1 MGDSSGT
8 NVIFWFRQDL
18 RISDNPAF
26 SKACQRGS
34 IIPIY
39 ILDDVN
45 SGIHKLGG
53 ASRWWLNSALKDL
66 NESLGGFL
74 RFYEGDALTLLP
86 KLAQAYNAQGVF
98 WNRCY
103 EPWRINRDTKI
114 KQQLSDSGIEV
125 QTSNGSLLWEPWQV
139 LKKNGEPYR
148 IYTPYYR
155 RGCLSMPPPRS
166 PIPIPKEIRYAV
178 LDRKLDVCALSDL
191 NLLANNDWH
200 LKLSKHWDVSE
211 KKAQKCATDF
221 VSKRLNN
228 YREGRNFPYD
238 SKVSR
243 LSPYLRFGQISPNMV
258 WFLAKNQSEKIERAE
273 SLDTFLSEL
282 GWREFSYY
290 TMYHFPELPVK
301 NLQTRFD
308 KFPWHLEVS
317 HLKAWEEGNTGFPL
331 VDAGM
336 RELWETGY
344 MHNRVRMVVGSFL
357 VKNLLIHWHHGQRWF
372 WDCLVDAD
380 LASNSAGWQW
390 VAGCGTDAAPFFRIF
405 NPITQSEKFDAE
417 GRYIRRFVPQLSKL
431 SNKYIHAPW
440 LASSEA
446 LDAAGITMGDNYPNP
461 IVDVKISRA
470 LALAAFEQ
478 TKSFL

>member
-1 MGDSSGT
+1 MRDSSRT
-8 NVIFWFRQDL
+8 HVIFWFRQDL
-18 RISDNPAF
+18 RMLDNPAF
-26 SKACQRGS
+26 AEACQRGF

-45 SGIHKLGG
+45 SGIHKLGS
-53 ASRWWLNSALKDL
+53 ASRWWLNSALRDL
-66 NESLGGFL
+66 DDSLGGLL
-74 RFYEGDALTLLP
+74 RFYAGDALTLLP
-86 KLAQAYNAQGVF
+86 QLAKAYNAQGVF

-103 EPWRINRDTKI
+103 EPWRINRDTKL
-114 KQQLSDSGIEV
+114 KQRLIDNGIEV
-125 QTSNGSLLWEPWQV
+125 LTANGSLLWEPWQV
-139 LKKNGEPYR
+139 LKNNGEAYR
-148 IYTPYYR
+148 VFTPYYR
-155 RGCLSMPPPRS
+155 RGCLSMPAPRS
-166 PIPIPKEIRYAV
+166 PIPIPKHIRYAPP
-178 LDRKLDVCALSDL
+178 DRKLGACTLTDL
-191 NLLANNDWH
+191 NLLPNIDWH
-200 LKLSKHWDVSE
+200 LKLSKHWDISE
-211 KKAQKCATDF
+211 KNALRCATDF
-221 VSKRLNN
+221 VSKRLTD
-228 YREGRNFPYD
+228 YREGRNFPHD

-258 WFLAKNQSEKIERAE
+258 WFLAKNSSEKIESAE
-273 SLDTFLSEL
+273 SLDMFLSEL

-308 KFPWHLEVS
+308 KFPWRSEFS

-331 VDAGM
+331 IDAGM

-357 VKNLLIHWHHGQRWF
+357 VKNLLIHWHYGQRWF

-417 GRYIRRFVPQLSKL
+417 GKYIRRFVPQLSSL
-431 SNKYIHAPW
+431 SNKDIHAPW
-440 LASSEA
+440 MASPEA
-446 LDAAGITMGDNYPNP
+446 LSAARIKLGDNYPRP
-461 IVDVKISRA
+461 IVDVKSSRA
-470 LALAAFEQ
+470 LALSAFEH
-478 TKSFL
+478 TKSV